1 MQNYSFFPLHFHG
14 FSRTTRLCYCLC
26 CLFVYSLFFLFEG
39 FFVFLCARCQPT
51 IRYCSLLS
59 SHNSLAC
66 SLFFFFSWK
75 KSEVGIHF
83 QECRL
88 YWNSKLS
95 LSLWLLL
102 FLPLLSILLL
112 LLFFS
117 SSFTLV
123 GEVEVEKVCTL
134 FLFFF
139 FLPWNLCFLCSVFF
153 LFIFSPPRSRWVIVF
168 CSFQRCSISSLI
180 LWVQKHFD
188 YPRPIFR
195 ECVSLPWLSF
205 FRRLHVIYIYIYIYR
220 FFLLLFP
227 SSSFMDTLVLPSLSD
242 SLFFCLFVLR
252 VLRWLDQ
259 LFYLTSNF
267 LLLLWSSS
275 HYCNL
280 LLLFSASSSLL
291 MLVLFY
297 FLFFFLSL

>member
-153 LFIFSPPRSRWVIVF
+153 IYLFFLHHVLGGS
-168 CSFQRCSISSLI
+168 
-180 LWVQKHFD
+180 
-188 YPRPIFR
+188 
-195 ECVSLPWLSF
+195 LSF
-205 FRRLHVIYIYIYIYR
+205 AVSKGAPLAAWFCEYR
-220 FFLLLFP
+220 STSTILDPSFASAFLCLGFPFFV
-227 SSSFMDTLVLPSLSD
+227 DCT
-242 SLFFCLFVLR
+242 
-252 VLRWLDQ
+252 
-259 LFYLTSNF
+259 
-267 LLLLWSSS
+267 
-275 HYCNL
+275 
-280 LLLFSASSSLL
+280 
-291 MLVLFY
+291 
-297 FLFFFLSL
+297 